1 MEDFYIPNGHQF
13 NTIKF
18 NKYLKIV
25 KFNLIE
31 NHRLN
36 IVVPYYKFRIDKHRF
51 FFMFNI
57 KFLEDNTNDFNLLSS
72 KFKIKLNI
80 NDKNKIKN

>member
-1 MEDFYIPNGHQF
+1 MEDSFISPKMWHQF

-36 IVVPYYKFRIDKHRF
+36 IVVPYYKFRNRQTPLF
-51 FFMFNI
+51 FI
-57 KFLEDNTNDFNLLSS
+57 CS
-72 KFKIKLNI
+72 I
-80 NDKNKIKN
+80 